1 MRSKVFTPAILQA
14 PLIIGSHTPIV
25 QVSAMDPILVEL
37 FSDDLNLR
45 MIAAVSVRPRSAR
58 ELASLLNIPVSRT
71 YRRIKRLEN
80 EGFIAVK
87 DRVPSGFGK
96 RENLYESRLRSFEI
110 TYEVGSISLRCLVEG
125 RQPVEYHEEFREE
138 IL

>member
-1 MRSKVFTPAILQA
+1 
-14 PLIIGSHTPIV
+14 
-25 QVSAMDPILVEL
+25 
-37 FSDDLNLR
+37 

-58 ELASLLNIPVSRT
+58 ELASLLHIPVSRT

-80 EGFIAVK
+80 EGVVAVR

-110 TYEVGSISLRCLVEG
+110 TYEVGSIAMRCLVEG
-125 RQPVEYHEEFREE
+125 RPPVEFREEFREE
-138 IL
+138 ILTKLQQPWVESDGATAVAPAPGGPSPSI